1 MPPKKMLIAEDDINI
16 LELLRMYMEKEGFQ
30 VETAVDGGEALAKYR
45 RFNPDIILLDV
56 MMPVLDGVEVCASIR
71 RESKVPII
79 MLTAKG
85 ETDDKVHGLESGA
98 DDYIP
103 KPFEMREVIARIRA
117 VLRRTDACLEEP
129 NDKRVELDNLVIDI
143 ESYQLIVK
151 GVPMD
156 IPPKELELLYFLAK
170 NANKVFT
177 RDQMLDQVWGFEY
190 FGDTR
195 TVDVHIKRLREK
207 LEGVSDKWSLKTV
220 WGVGYK
226 FEKLA

>member
-156 IPPKELELLYFLAK
+156 IPPKELELPISLPKMPIRCLQGIRCSIRFGALNTLATRARWTCILSVCAK
-170 NANKVFT
+170 NWK
-177 RDQMLDQVWGFEY
+177 GFPTN
-190 FGDTR
+190 GR
-195 TVDVHIKRLREK
+195 
-207 LEGVSDKWSLKTV
+207 
-220 WGVGYK
+220 
-226 FEKLA
+226 

>member
-1 MPPKKMLIAEDDINI
+1 MPPKKMLIAEDDLNI

-30 VETAVDGGEALAKYR
+30 VETATDGGEALTKYKK
-45 RFNPDIILLDV
+45 FNPDIILLDV

-85 ETDDKVHGLESGA
+85 EVDDRVHGLESGA

-117 VLRRTDACLEEP
+117 VLRRTDAAASEQ
-129 NDKRVELDNLVIDI
+129 NGKRIELDNLVIDI
-143 ESYQLIVK
+143 ESYQLVVK

-156 IPPKELELLYFLAK
+156 IPPKELELL
-170 NANKVFT
+170 
-177 RDQMLDQVWGFEY
+177 
-190 FGDTR
+190 
-195 TVDVHIKRLREK
+195 
-207 LEGVSDKWSLKTV
+207 
-220 WGVGYK
+220 
-226 FEKLA
+226 